1 MIVDLFK
8 IDGDCIIGQ
17 DDNNK
22 IYRFKCLIEELGED
36 KSLIKK
42 LGVNV
47 NFKNVM
53 LFLMKIVC

>member
-8 IDGDCIIGQ
+8 VGGDCIICQ
-17 DDNNK
+17 DDDNK

>member
-8 IDGDCIIGQ
+8 VDGDCIICQ

>member
-8 IDGDCIIGQ
+8 VDGDCIICQ
-17 DDNNK
+17 DDDNK
-22 IYRFKCLIEELGED
+22 INRFKCLIEELGED

>member
-8 IDGDCIIGQ
+8 IDGDCIICQ